1 MHSRRAWRKCKSMR
15 NLLASGMTDGPED
28 SQTVTRVVRVR
39 AFAVHILTAL
49 GAGLALMALLE
60 AVRGHWQ
67 GMFVWLGLALVID
80 ALDGPLARWLKVGE
94 VLPNWSGDTL
104 DLVVDFTTYVFVPAY
119 AIAASGFLVPH
130 FAPFLGIAVVVSG
143 ALYFADLRMKT
154 DDNHFRGFPTLWN
167 VAAFYLF
174 LLRPTPWIASL
185 AITLLVAATF
195 LPIRVMHPLRVERFR
210 LFNIALVFAGC
221 GLGAVAVLR
230 NFEVPAAITIA
241 LCVIAAYVMLSDPI
255 IRLIGKVRS

>member
-1 MHSRRAWRKCKSMR
+1 MSERQEGDTPVRQTMRA
-15 NLLASGMTDGPED
+15 
-28 SQTVTRVVRVR
+28 Q
-39 AFAVHILTAL
+39 AFAVHIFTAL

-60 AVRGHWQ
+60 AVRGHWAA
-67 GMFVWLGLALVID
+67 MFGWLGVALIID
-80 ALDGPLARWLKVGE
+80 VVDGPLARRLRIAQ

-130 FAPFLGIAVVVSG
+130 LAPLLGIAVVVSG

-174 LLRPTPWIASL
+174 LLRPSPWIASL
-185 AITLLVAATF
+185 AIALLVVATF
-195 LPIRVMHPLRVERFR
+195 LPIHVMHPVRVQRFR
-210 LFNIALVFAGC
+210 AFNIALVLAGC
-221 GLGAVAVLR
+221 GLAAIAVMR
-230 NFEVPAAITIA
+230 NFEVPAFVTIA
-241 LCVIAAYVMLSDPI
+241 LCVIAAYVLLSDPI
-255 IRLIGKVRS
+255 IRLLRKTRF